1 MLKTIYAPLLIAT
14 LAVSGCVDEGGGNS
28 GPRSGSAMPGDMVL
42 NVTHTEVMPNILGGE
57 DVFGRTRDTGKTM
70 VILDSAANGKAVFRR
85 QDVAILSSKNT
96 GNISPTVINTG
107 KKASDVIV
115 LPSMAPKDE
124 IGPMRETSFTL
135 TAAPGNNA
143 ITIDG
148 HTLTVLSVQNGIINY
163 SAN

>member
-1 MLKTIYAPLLIAT
+1 M
-14 LAVSGCVDEGGGNS
+14 
-28 GPRSGSAMPGDMVL
+28 
-42 NVTHTEVMPNILGGE
+42 
-57 DVFGRTRDTGKTM
+57 
-70 VILDSAANGKAVFRR
+70 
-85 QDVAILSSKNT
+85 
-96 GNISPTVINTG
+96 
-107 KKASDVIV
+107 IV

>member
-1 MLKTIYAPLLIAT
+1 
-14 LAVSGCVDEGGGNS
+14 
-28 GPRSGSAMPGDMVL
+28 
-42 NVTHTEVMPNILGGE
+42 
-57 DVFGRTRDTGKTM
+57 M

-124 IGPMRETSFTL
+124 LGPMRETSFTL